1 MVKMVSSVVR
11 LSYHN
16 KKKLKAVIC
25 EEQDL
30 GVGRLIFL
38 ISLVILF
45 DFFNYMYMIL

>member
-1 MVKMVSSVVR
+1 MVKIVSFMVH
-11 LSYHN
+11 LFYHN

-30 GVGRLIFL
+30 GVGKLIFL

-45 DFFNYMYMIL
+45 DFFNHMCMIL